1 MISLSTS
8 YNSLRPTLIAL
19 ERQVRD
25 VLGTFTASNNFL
37 LSSRVKTVEAILDKI
52 ETGRFGSLSAFD
64 DLVAFTIIIDTRR
77 QHAETLSFLKK
88 TFIIQE
94 IRGKSTLPDERIFDF
109 DATRVYAR
117 LGFSGIESP
126 LSKVVFE
133 VQIRTLLQH
142 AWSKITHPLVYKS
155 THVDARKIR
164 LAAELLANIEGID
177 RSLSTFSTVSRGV
190 KIVERRASRELN
202 SIIEMVD
209 DLVKNGTIPP
219 ELRPNNGRRFAE
231 NLRGMMDLQNHQFID
246 AIQTVKQFY
255 TDQKASFP
263 RSLTLNQLALVAL
276 REASMLQR
284 RHRQP
289 RYYYVTEELIS
300 LFPRTRDLTPQV
312 ME

>member
-1 MISLSTS
+1 
-8 YNSLRPTLIAL
+8 
-19 ERQVRD
+19 
-25 VLGTFTASNNFL
+25 
-37 LSSRVKTVEAILDKI
+37 
-52 ETGRFGSLSAFD
+52 
-64 DLVAFTIIIDTRR
+64 
-77 QHAETLSFLKK
+77 
-88 TFIIQE
+88 
-94 IRGKSTLPDERIFDF
+94 
-109 DATRVYAR
+109 
-117 LGFSGIESP
+117 
-126 LSKVVFE
+126 
-133 VQIRTLLQH
+133 
-142 AWSKITHPLVYKS
+142 
-155 THVDARKIR
+155 
-164 LAAELLANIEGID
+164 
-177 RSLSTFSTVSRGV
+177 
-190 KIVERRASRELN
+190 
-202 SIIEMVD
+202 MVD